1 MLTVYF
7 NDKVLNELFSVI
19 IDDDSVVISLYDVQQ
34 IWWNEGVL
42 KLDYGKEDISFNV
55 VIISSVL
62 LENGGSEVTFE
73 IEE

>member
-19 IDDDSVVISLYDVQQ
+19 TDDDSVVIGLYDVQQ
-34 IWWNEGVL
+34 IWWNEGIL
-42 KLDYGKEDISFNV
+42 KLDYGEEDISFNV
-55 VIISSVL
+55 VIIGSVL
-62 LENGGSEVTFE
+62 LENGGSEVTFG